1 MNPQPIK
8 IPITARLRSYLDLL
22 EKPDNQY
29 VFGFIKEVASESQII
44 NKKEKDGKMISKHLE
59 EFTQRLKLSVLLRTN
74 TVRNAYAT
82 RLKKGDVSIVKI
94 AEMFTQTSSAVI
106 RRYLD
111 LFDQDV
117 HKLNNILP

>member
-1 MNPQPIK
+1 
-8 IPITARLRSYLDLL
+8 
-22 EKPDNQY
+22 
-29 VFGFIKEVASESQII
+29 
-44 NKKEKDGKMISKHLE
+44 MISKHLE
-59 EFTQRLKLSVLLRTN
+59 EFTQRLKLSALLRTN

-82 RLKKGDVSIVKI
+82 RLNKGDVSIVKI
-94 AEMFTQTSSAVI
+94 AEMFTQKSSAVI